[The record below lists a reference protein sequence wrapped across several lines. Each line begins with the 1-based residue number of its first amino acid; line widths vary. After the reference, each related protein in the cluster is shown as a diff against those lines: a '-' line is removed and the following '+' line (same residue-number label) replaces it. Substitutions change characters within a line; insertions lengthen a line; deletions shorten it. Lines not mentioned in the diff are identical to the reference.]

1 MSIRTH
7 DGPPGA
13 LHTRVM
19 TNVPPPSPAEELR
32 RLDQEL
38 LRLDAHRAR
47 LLHRRAWLLH
57 LLAAPAAPPPG
68 PGVPG
73 PVAAPQPGPSAQNVL
88 LALGG
93 VLLAVAALAFTLIGW
108 GQLGIAGRSAA
119 LGLVTAAALAVP
131 ALLVR
136 RGLVATAEAV
146 AVLGL
151 VLTTLDVYAL
161 RQVAFADADGTAYTA
176 AASAVLALVWGAYG
190 VFLPRLRTPLPAALL
205 VAQLPLPLW
214 ALSQAT
220 TALPVLWALL
230 ATAALNTPL
239 ALRHRSRKP
248 APAAPPRPGTPAPHQ
263 VPAPAG
269 GTLAHPATGA
279 PFAGPGP
286 AGSASAGVPRP
297 VGAVGVLA
305 AVLAWVTGAAAL
317 LGALSL
323 SSLTGSPADA
333 LPSCALLLAGGVLAL
348 AASLRRPQAA
358 SAVVAGLAVVAAAG
372 GLLRPALPLA
382 WTVPLYLACA
392 LALPA
397 VAARSVRLPRPVR
410 RGLALSSA
418 AVTTGAVLTTLP
430 ALALTLLSGP
440 LSRPAA
446 PWRGLPAGFR
456 AVPAGGDTWDL
467 PWRAM
472 STAPLILLASAAALA
487 LFHRRRP
494 HAASAA
500 GTVLLAAGGLLL
512 VPVALDLPYAAGL
525 ALFVVVTAAALASA
539 VFSPAASH
547 AALATG
553 AVVSVA
559 GALLALAGRGA
570 TFAVLGALLL
580 LWLATAL
587 RATAPAVRSVSAVA
601 CVAYA
606 MALACASGAA
616 LGLPA
621 RHTALLALAVPA
633 LVALLAVRVRSVP
646 MEIAGAVSALVP
658 LVLAAGHLP
667 TLSLVL
673 ALCGVVAAGT
683 AVREERRA
691 VGWAAGGLFV
701 AATWSRLAASEIA
714 APEAYTV
721 PASVLALVVGV
732 LRRRRDPRAS
742 SWLAYGPGLSMTLVP
757 SLIAAWADPH
767 WQRPLLL
774 GVAALAVTLLGARY
788 RLGAPLLLGA
798 VVLSLVSLHELAPYA
813 VQVVG
818 VLPRWLPPAL
828 AGMLLLAVGATYEQ
842 RLREAR
848 RLRERIGRL
857 T

>member
-1 MSIRTH
+1 
-7 DGPPGA
+7 
-13 LHTRVM
+13 M
-19 TNVPPPSPAEELR
+19 TNVPPPPPAEELR

-38 LRLDAHRAR
+38 LRLDARRAQ

-57 LLAAPAAPPPG
+57 LLATPAAPPPA

-73 PVAAPQPGPSAQNVL
+73 PVATTQPGPSAQNVL

-176 AASAVLALVWGAYG
+176 AASAVLALVWGGYG

-214 ALSQAT
+214 ALSQSA

-230 ATAALNTPL
+230 VTAALNTPL
-239 ALRHRSRKP
+239 ALRRLSRSP
-248 APAAPPRPGTPAPHQ
+248 APSTPSRPGTPPSPQ
-263 VPAPAG
+263 TPAPAG
-269 GTLAHPATGA
+269 GTPAPPAPGA
-279 PFAGPGP
+279 PSAGPGT
-286 AGSASAGVPRP
+286 AGSAPVGVPRP

-305 AVLAWVTGAAAL
+305 AGLAWVTGAAAL

-323 SSLTGSPADA
+323 SSLAGSPADA
-333 LPSCALLLAGGVLAL
+333 APSCALLLAGGVLAL

-358 SAVVAGLAVVAAAG
+358 SAAAAGLAAVAAAG

-382 WTVPLYLACA
+382 WTAPLYLACA

-410 RGLALSSA
+410 HGLALSSA
-418 AVTTGAVLTTLP
+418 AVTSGAVLTTLP
-430 ALALTLLSGP
+430 ALTLTLLSGP

-456 AVPAGGDTWDL
+456 AVPAGGDAWDL
-467 PWRAM
+467 PWQAM

-494 HAASAA
+494 RPASAVGA
-500 GTVLLAAGGLLL
+500 VLLAAGALLL

-539 VFSPAASH
+539 VFSSSAAASH

-559 GALLALAGRGA
+559 SALLALAGRGA

-601 CVAYA
+601 CVVHAT
-606 MALACASGAA
+606 ALACASGAA

-673 ALCGVVAAGT
+673 ALCGAVAAGT

-691 VGWAAGGLFV
+691 AGWAAGGLFV

-721 PASVLALVVGV
+721 PASVLALAVGV

-757 SLIAAWADPH
+757 SLVAAWADAH

-774 GVAALAVTLLGARY
+774 GVAALVVTLLGARY